1 MSAKNPNMRYGRCN
15 NIGNCPKANAKE
27 VIEVPLGE
35 DFVCPNGCGPLTE
48 VYPSTPW
55 KKIMIVAGV
64 VVAVVGIM
72 VAFLLPKEGKPVDL
86 TQEEGAATDSCNLH
100 VTDGVKSQEF
110 IDVESLSF
118 SEVEKDMTLKP
129 GEEKQLNINCSPHN
143 ANEKIVWRSTDIG
156 VATVSDN
163 GQIRA
168 IKSGISVIT
177 AVTDRSGLSA
187 SISVIVKKEN
197 EGEGMGVCK
206 LDLGYA
212 VYEGD
217 IQDRQPHG
225 NGTLYFKQKHAIPC
239 GKDYV
244 ASPGEKVV
252 GSFRNGKVNLAT
264 WYQKDG
270 NEVVIK

>member
-48 VYPSTPW
+48 VPSTPW

-72 VAFLLPKEGKPVDL
+72 VAFLLPKERKPVDL